1 MGRLALITDSNQ
13 YENGKNSSAKEKNRI
28 QITYEDAGTKA
39 GTTAYDEAL
48 TKLNELKAAYDKN
61 LSLDECT
68 KVYQNVIPYI
78 ERLRGDLYAVS
89 DYNTG
94 KKVYEAY
101 TAVETAE
108 DSASYPTK
116 RAQAKKAV
124 EAVTQAKS
132 NAINLKSESAKRIK
146 SITDAVG
153 NTAVFSYDADGRISA
168 ITDPSAPNGGNYNK
182 NASAKHTSRYPGAN
196 LTGITDSNGKTAS
209 YSYDGNRNLTQM
221 RDHAGYSVNLSYNAK
236 SRVTQVSETGSSN
249 TAGQKYTIAYNS
261 DNTNEFRF
269 SGANDTYGDSDDV
282 INTCVFDEKG
292 GYYDSDGTILEI
304 SYRKYYLRMPLEKE
318 YLKIA

>member
-1 MGRLALITDSNQ
+1 MSSGASVPPAADEDGLGLYVIPVNDATLKNKYPFKLMDKSGSICRYFDKMGRLALIADANQ
-13 YENGKNSSAKEKNRI
+13 YENGKNSSTKEKNCVT
-28 QITYEDAGTKA
+28 ITYEDADAKA

-61 LSLDECT
+61 MSLAECT

-78 ERLRGDLYAVS
+78 ERLRGDIYAVS
-89 DYNTG
+89 DYTTG

-101 TAVETAE
+101 IAVETAE

-124 EAVTQAKS
+124 EAVTEARS

-153 NTAVFSYDADGRISA
+153 NTAVFSYDADGRISS

-182 NASAKHTSRYPGAN
+182 NASVKYTYRYTGGN
-196 LTGITDSNGKTAS
+196 LTGITYSNGKTAS
-209 YSYDGNRNLTQM
+209 YSYDGDRNLTQM
-221 RDHAGYSVNLSYNAK
+221 RLAAAK
-236 SRVTQVSETGSSN
+236 CHIHNKQPTENRSTRRRGMHCIKRHGEHRV
-249 TAGQKYTIAYNS
+249 
-261 DNTNEFRF
+261 
-269 SGANDTYGDSDDV
+269 
-282 INTCVFDEKG
+282 
-292 GYYDSDGTILEI
+292 
-304 SYRKYYLRMPLEKE
+304 
-318 YLKIA
+318 

>member
-13 YENGKNSSAKEKNRI
+13 YENGKNSSTKEKNRI

-153 NTAVFSYDADGRISA
+153 NTAVFSYDSDGRISA

-182 NASAKHTSRYPGAN
+182 NASAKHTYRYTGAN
-196 LTGITDSNGKTAS
+196 LTGITYSNGKTAS

>member
-1 MGRLALITDSNQ
+1 
-13 YENGKNSSAKEKNRI
+13 
-28 QITYEDAGTKA
+28 
-39 GTTAYDEAL
+39 
-48 TKLNELKAAYDKN
+48 
-61 LSLDECT
+61 
-68 KVYQNVIPYI
+68 
-78 ERLRGDLYAVS
+78 
-89 DYNTG
+89 
-94 KKVYEAY
+94 
-101 TAVETAE
+101 
-108 DSASYPTK
+108 
-116 RAQAKKAV
+116 
-124 EAVTQAKS
+124 
-132 NAINLKSESAKRIK
+132 
-146 SITDAVG
+146 
-153 NTAVFSYDADGRISA
+153 
-168 ITDPSAPNGGNYNK
+168 
-182 NASAKHTSRYPGAN
+182 
-196 LTGITDSNGKTAS
+196 
-209 YSYDGNRNLTQM
+209 M